1 VDILKITLY
10 LKGPLKKYG
19 DHLNVLEVEISDKQA
34 KVQAVIEKFKVPAS
48 SISFIQ
54 VDGEKAN
61 LDTVLRG
68 GEVVVVN
75 PRVAGG

>member
-1 VDILKITLY
+1 MKITLY

-19 DHLNVLEVEISDKQA
+19 NHLNVLEVELSENQA
-34 KVQAVIEKFKVPAS
+34 TVQAAIEQFKVPAS

-54 VDGEKAN
+54 VDGEKAG

-68 GEVVVVN
+68 GEVIVVN

>member
-1 VDILKITLY
+1 MQFTLY

-19 DHLNVLEVEISDKQA
+19 DNNDPLTIELEQDQVAISE
-34 KVQAVIEKFKVPAS
+34 VIEQLEIPTS

-54 VDGEKAN
+54 INGEKSDS
-61 LDTVLRG
+61 DTVLLG

>member
-1 VDILKITLY
+1 MIITVQ

-19 DHLNVLEVEISDKQA
+19 SHHEQVELEYNQDAITVKALTEQLKI
-34 KVQAVIEKFKVPAS
+34 PAS

-54 VDGEKAN
+54 IDGQKSNPE
-61 LDTVLRG
+61 TTLRG

>member
-1 VDILKITLY
+1 MQITLY

-19 DHLNVLEVEISDKQA
+19 DNNDSLTIELEQDQVAINEI
-34 KVQAVIEKFKVPAS
+34 IEQLEIPAS

-54 VDGEKAN
+54 INGEKSDSGTI
-61 LDTVLRG
+61 LMG
-68 GEVVVVN
+68 GEIIVVN

>member
-1 VDILKITLY
+1 MQITLY

-19 DHLNVLEVEISDKQA
+19 DNNDSLTIELEQDQVAISEI
-34 KVQAVIEKFKVPAS
+34 IEQLEIPAS

-54 VDGEKAN
+54 INGEKSDYGTI
-61 LDTVLRG
+61 LMG
-68 GEVVVVN
+68 GEIIVVN

>member
-1 VDILKITLY
+1 MQITLH

-19 DHLNVLEVEISDKQA
+19 DNIEPLMVELEHAQVKLREI
-34 KVQAVIEKFKVPAS
+34 IEQLEIPAS

-54 VDGEKAN
+54 INGEKSDP
-61 LDTVLRG
+61 DTVLTG